1 MLMKAISCLVFL
13 LFVLQWANAQGEK
26 EQGID
31 LLKAPASPASQLLNI
46 APNSVERPTDLSSFW
61 LSINTNTGN
70 LSKIPTNYAFDISPT
85 ALFGR
90 PISLKDLNSTST
102 KEIIRQSFI
111 VSAGIRTDED
121 TLTSNTVYR
130 TAVGFKV
137 SFARPKWTA
146 ATNRNYKTLIRIQE
160 KITDKTEDISIA
172 IEEEE
177 PLKSK
182 LAEREQILREKG
194 RDSEEFIAA
203 DAAYNELRLQVL
215 ETAIAN
221 DAELNALLANVR
233 LKARD
238 FKIERTGWFLDLAGG
253 LSFSFPTNSLGYSLA
268 DRSGAWLTG
277 GYEGGNKKLSVLGI
291 ARYLYQPEM
300 LFADPSGTI
309 PNKNISTFDAG
320 TRFIYSSANNIF
332 DFSFESIYRSVLNKN
347 IIGASWRLV
356 FSAGYDIGFN
366 KKLTIN
372 FGRDFDGTTQK
383 GGTLLAGI
391 NFITGFGNK
400 RVIK

>member
-1 MLMKAISCLVFL
+1 MKKILCLITMLFSLFSVKA
-13 LFVLQWANAQGEK
+13 QDAK
-26 EQGID
+26 EEGVD

-61 LSINTNTGN
+61 LSINSNTGN

-90 PISLKDLNSTST
+90 PISLKDLNATST

-111 VSAGIRTDED
+111 ISAGIRTDED
-121 TLTSNTVYR
+121 TLTSNTLYR
-130 TAVGFKV
+130 AALGFKV
-137 SFARPKWTA
+137 SFARPQWTT
-146 ATNRNYKTLIRIQE
+146 ATNRNYKILIRIQE
-160 KITDKTEDISIA
+160 RITDKMEEIGIA
-172 IEEEE
+172 IEELE
-177 PLKSK
+177 PLQSK
-182 LAEREQILREKG
+182 NIQREKILREKG
-194 RDSEEFIAA
+194 RDSEEFLAV
-203 DAAYNELRLQVL
+203 DQEYNELRKLVL

-221 DAELNALLANVR
+221 DPELNALLTNVR

-238 FKIERTGWFLDLAGG
+238 FKIERKGWFLDFAGG
-253 LSFSFPTNSLGYSLA
+253 MSFSFPTSSLGYSLA

-277 GYEGGNKKLSVLGI
+277 GYEGGDKNISVLGI

-300 LFADPSGTI
+300 LFVDPSGVI
-309 PNKNISTFDAG
+309 PTKNISTFDAG
-320 TRFIYSSANNIF
+320 TRFIYTSVNGLF
-332 DFSFESIYRSVLNKN
+332 DISFESIYRSVLNKN
-347 IIGASWRLV
+347 IIGSSWRLI

-400 RVIK
+400 RLLK